1 MTTLPTQHQIRPEWK
16 PGQITFQWFDSIS
29 CVTGC
34 LFYQFFFIDRLPF
47 LSKLVLFGRVPFF
60 IWTFLFDRVPGWGN
74 TSSMEFI
81 SKSSWGFATYF
92 SPIVEVLRWNWN
104 IIGAWYKNL
113 LQKVIFR
120 IKFLF
125 VRVWWRLVMFAGTHF
140 WVHRMTFE
148 KQQMNKV
155 NKRTKTDSN
164 SSNRWILRK
173 A

>member
-1 MTTLPTQHQIRPEWK
+1 MTTLPTQHQIPQEWK
-16 PGQITFQWFDSIS
+16 PGQITFQGFNSIS

-34 LFYQFFFIDRLPF
+34 LFFFWFD
-47 LSKLVLFGRVPFF
+47 RVPFF

-104 IIGAWYKNL
+104 IVGAWYKNL
-113 LQKVIFR
+113 VKQYFVQCFSLSGFGKSWLCSRGHTFRSTVWLSKGSKRARWKLLRPTIF
-120 IKFLF
+120 I
-125 VRVWWRLVMFAGTHF
+125 M
-140 WVHRMTFE
+140 
-148 KQQMNKV
+148 
-155 NKRTKTDSN
+155 DSN
-164 SSNRWILRK
+164 STNRWILQK